1 MPEAV
6 NKNLLL
12 ATLSAVQIFI
22 LVNLKEKRETLVNN
36 PLLEFSASYALSVSP
51 CFATESGVT

>member
-22 LVNLKEKRETLVNN
+22 LVNLKEKKEILVNN
-36 PLLEFSASYALSVSP
+36 PLLELSASYALNVSP
-51 CFATESGVT
+51 CFATECGVT